1 VVRAPF
7 RIAGRVARLGR
18 ARKPGRRLRRIL
30 LIAVVVLFLLFIVPT
45 VMIVPQEGGLA
56 SVPPGLLVGVT
67 PELSPQGAGV
77 GVGTASV
84 DGIPFAEVFNRVA
97 SLGLDPRLVAAVAWV
112 ETGGFAGDVIACE
125 RDSDAGARGVM
136 QLLPGTARELG
147 VDPCDPEQAI
157 PGGARYLLEQHER
170 FDDWQLAIAAY
181 NAGPGAV
188 EGCRC
193 VPHNGETELYV
204 TKVMDRWERFEE
216 LFPESEVSGV
226 VGPASVTPRGGTDPY
241 PAPTCKAGELP
252 TPGGGGHPS
261 QSGPCITATLRRA
274 VNATIAAFGRGHGV
288 GCSRPGD
295 PEDHGKGRA
304 CDLMVSTTG
313 RRPTPEMRAHGQA
326 MADWLVAN
334 AEALGV
340 QYVIW
345 EQHIW
350 NISRARE
357 GWRPMA
363 DRGSVTQNHF
373 DHVHLSVRS

>member
-56 SVPPGLLVGVT
+56 SVPPELLAGVT
-67 PELSPQGAGV
+67 PELSPQGTGV

-125 RDSDAGARGVM
+125 RDSDAGARGIM

-157 PGGARYLLEQHER
+157 PGGARYLLQQHER
-170 FDDWQLAIAAY
+170 FDD
-181 NAGPGAV
+181 
-188 EGCRC
+188 
-193 VPHNGETELYV
+193 
-204 TKVMDRWERFEE
+204 
-216 LFPESEVSGV
+216 
-226 VGPASVTPRGGTDPY
+226 
-241 PAPTCKAGELP
+241 
-252 TPGGGGHPS
+252 
-261 QSGPCITATLRRA
+261 
-274 VNATIAAFGRGHGV
+274 HGV

-295 PEDHGKGRA
+295 PEDHGKGWA

-373 DHVHLSVRS
+373 DHVHLSVS